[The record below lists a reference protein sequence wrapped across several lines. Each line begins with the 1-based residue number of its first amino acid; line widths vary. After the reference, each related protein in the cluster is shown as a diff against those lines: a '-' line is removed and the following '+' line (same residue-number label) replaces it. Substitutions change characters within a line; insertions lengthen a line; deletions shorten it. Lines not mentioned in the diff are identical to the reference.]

1 MRRDDSA
8 FFGVRSVAQHCR
20 HLLIKS
26 QCYRCESCL
35 ESHWPWTLLIV
46 KSVSDTKDA
55 ENHQVP
61 TSVMFSA
68 YPSVARNPSPRK
80 WQTSMALELRDAII
94 ECQFADKLL
103 QESVS
108 PLTVLIFFDGS
119 LLQVFVFDPTCGADC

>member
-1 MRRDDSA
+1 M
-8 FFGVRSVAQHCR
+8 
-20 HLLIKS
+20 
-26 QCYRCESCL
+26 
-35 ESHWPWTLLIV
+35 

-119 LLQVFVFDPTCGADC
+119 LLQVFVLDPTCGADC